1 MFIPKVDYDPHASMA
16 ENMTAIAHWLNFALR
31 ELCAGRVPEAK
42 AEALRADEA
51 QQVAQAD
58 TDEQTVELAYRLAR
72 IELEVM

>member
-1 MFIPKVDYDPHASMA
+1 MFIPKVNYAPHASVA

-42 AEALRADEA
+42 AEALRADTA
-51 QQVAQAD
+51 QQTAQAD
-58 TDEQTVELAYRLAR
+58 TDEQTVELAYRLAL